1 MADISTWAFNI
12 GTRLIPLTIAIVFH
26 EVAHGRVA
34 KFFGDSTA
42 SDMGRLS
49 FNPVRHIDPVGTLIL
64 PMMLALSGAPVF
76 GWAKPVPV
84 NQFKLRNPRWHMV
97 AVAAAGPLMNIL
109 LAFLVCLAVVAI
121 NPVAPLGEGSFASQF
136 LMANLSN
143 FLMINLFLAVF
154 NMLPIPPFDGS
165 KVLAGLLP
173 PALGAKLRAL
183 DRYALPIMLLFLV
196 VIPLLLP
203 QYNVVRALVVPPVTW
218 LLGAM
223 ASVIT
228 SIFGGA

>member
-1 MADISTWAFNI
+1 MGDVGTWAFNV

-34 KFFGDSTA
+34 KLFGDNTA
-42 SDMGRLS
+42 SEMGRLS
-49 FNPVRHIDPVGTLIL
+49 FNPIRHIDPLGTIIL

-84 NQFKLRNPRWHMV
+84 DARRMRNPRWNMV

-109 LAFLVCLAVVAI
+109 LAFLVCVAVVLI
-121 NPVAPLGEGSFASQF
+121 NPVLPQEGGGLGWQF
-136 LMANLSN
+136 LLANLSN

-154 NMLPIPPFDGS
+154 NMLPLPPFDGS

-173 PALGAKLRAL
+173 PSLGAQLHAL
-183 DRYALPIMLLFLV
+183 DRYALLIMMLFLV
-196 VIPLLLP
+196 VIPLMFP
-203 QYNVVRALVVPPVTW
+203 SYNIIQAIVLPPVVW
-218 LLGAM
+218 LLGALTTIVS
-223 ASVIT
+223 AL
-228 SIFGGA
+228 FGL